1 MFSDTHFHLHH
12 LDELGI
18 DCKNLFTEFAKRN
31 YSFLLDIGTHCDD
44 LIDRM
49 SLVDTL
55 ISKLDN
61 SEYQNK
67 IKSILYFSA
76 GIWPDVSAIKD
87 RENQLCDLEHMIVS
101 QKDTE
106 KVIAI
111 GECGLDHHWNVSG
124 VDHRNEDDFTNDI
137 FSGEAELFEAQLE
150 MGKKFD
156 KPIIVHSREAFEG
169 TLSCIKNVDYNVGII
184 HCFSYGKEEA
194 KQFLDLGWY
203 IALGGALTY
212 TKKSKL
218 QDMRDLVKY
227 IPKDRLVLET
237 DSPYLAP
244 VPFRGT
250 TNTPL
255 LIEYTYQF
263 VADILCMSVESL
275 CKIFLENTKTLF
287 RLK

>member
-18 DCKNLFTEFAKRN
+18 DCKNLFIEFAKRN
-31 YSFLLDIGTHCDD
+31 YTFLLDIGTHCDD

-49 SLVDTL
+49 NLVDTL

-61 SEYQNK
+61 SEYQSK

-87 RENQLCDLEHMIVS
+87 RENQLCELEHMINT
-101 QKDTE
+101 QENTG

-111 GECGLDHHWNVSG
+111 GECGLDHHWNVAG
-124 VDHRNEDDFTNDI
+124 VDHRSEDDFSSEI
-137 FSGEAELFEAQLE
+137 FSGEAELFESQLE

-156 KPIIVHSREAFEG
+156 KPIIVHSREAFDG
-169 TLSCIKNVDYNVGII
+169 TLSCIKNVDYNTGII

-194 KQFLDLGWY
+194 KHFLDLGWY

-218 QDMRDLVKY
+218 QEMRELVQY

-244 VPFRGT
+244 VPYRGT

-255 LIEYTYQF
+255 LIEHTYQF
-263 VADILCMSVESL
+263 IADILCMSVESL
-275 CKIFLENTKTLF
+275 CKISLENTKTLF